1 MKFYIDS
8 IKNPKKRYNICC
20 LRKNFNDFPSPSTIS
35 REEKNL
41 SLIENPQNKK
51 INIEERFLW
60 TPQLNQFFFS
70 FFTFF
75 SIQLI
80 LFFFCFSNYSS
91 WTTLRIIWSLRLWH
105 IWQPLRLWP
114 TLPCIL
120 TLLESVNYSEERRIN
135 SIIWDSTFGRGK
147 NQRSKLDQKLKIK

>member
-8 IKNPKKRYNICC
+8 TKNPKKRYNICC

-51 INIEERFLW
+51 LILKNVFMDPPNWIN
-60 TPQLNQFFFS
+60 FS
-70 FFTFF
+70 FHFLQFF

-80 LFFFCFSNYSS
+80 LFFCFSNYSS